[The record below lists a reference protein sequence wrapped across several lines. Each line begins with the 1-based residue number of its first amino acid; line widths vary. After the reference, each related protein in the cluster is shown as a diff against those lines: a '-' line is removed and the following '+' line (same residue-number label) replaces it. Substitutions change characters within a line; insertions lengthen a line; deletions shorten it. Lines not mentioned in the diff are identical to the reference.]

1 MMKENVIPQCPNCS
15 KILPPKKVY
24 FCGSCMTQIRCKT
37 CDDILEID
45 DAGCTNCGTLR
56 ETRNS
61 TSSPGI
67 INANTFRLHETN
79 SDRTIEAT
87 FSDSVGKDLAGILRD
102 FSINNRSKTINAT
115 GFDIQQ
121 IDSGKSGYDENIE
134 TFDVDF
140 SEQKTEE
147 INVKQEVKSQQIH
160 SPEYLSLK
168 AIAMKNLPTTETE
181 WIVVYSF
188 FASNQGKDLFSNKDI
203 LEKYE
208 ESNRLDHGKKSH
220 LSRNIVAAV
229 KAGYLNPLATDY
241 SILDP
246 GILKAKEILSRTSS
260 SPTKKAST
268 KKNKNEINDDDNST
282 KKNSKGKKTLKRLN
296 NIDFEPQGKESLKN
310 YFSKYTP
317 SSDNERTL
325 LFVNYMQNILEIEQ
339 ITYDHIYTCYDLL
352 GLRVSENLPQTVRNS
367 ANVKGWIETKGGLAT
382 ITIKGKNQIRDW
394 DQK

>member
-1 MMKENVIPQCPNCS
+1 MEENMITQCPNCS
-15 KILPPKKVY
+15 KVLVPKKVY
-24 FCGSCMTQIRCKT
+24 FCGGCMTQIRCKV
-37 CDDILEID
+37 CDDVLEVD
-45 DAGCTNCGTLR
+45 DVGCTNCGTLR
-56 ETRNS
+56 ETKNS
-61 TSSPGI
+61 TISPGI
-67 INANTFRLHETN
+67 VNANTFRLHETN

-115 GFDIQQ
+115 GVDIQQ

-296 NIDFEPQGKESLKN
+296 NIDFEPQGKESLRN

>member
-1 MMKENVIPQCPNCS
+1 MMEENMITQCPNCS
-15 KILPPKKVY
+15 KVLAPKKVY
-24 FCGSCMTQIRCKT
+24 FCGGCMTQIRCKV
-37 CDDILEID
+37 CDDVLEVD
-45 DAGCTNCGTLR
+45 DVGCTNCGTLR
-56 ETRNS
+56 ETKNS
-61 TSSPGI
+61 TISPGI
-67 INANTFRLHETN
+67 VNANTFRLHETN

-115 GFDIQQ
+115 GVDIQQ

-296 NIDFEPQGKESLKN
+296 NIDFEPQGKESLRN